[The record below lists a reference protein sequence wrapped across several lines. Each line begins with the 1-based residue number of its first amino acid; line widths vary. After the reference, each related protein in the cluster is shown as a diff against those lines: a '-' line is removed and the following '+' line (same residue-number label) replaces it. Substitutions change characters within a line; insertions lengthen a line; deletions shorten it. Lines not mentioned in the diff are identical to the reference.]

1 MKRLLTGPLLD
12 AGETGPWV
20 TASEWAAAA
29 AFGSAR
35 RRAEYLTWR
44 TMVRRE
50 LGRCVEITYD
60 AAGAPCLAD
69 GSAFL
74 SVSHCPQR
82 VAVCI
87 SDAPCAVDVESEE
100 RDFGRVADRYMTS
113 SERALSAEPWWPA
126 AVWCAKETLYKYA
139 RRRELDLLRDLHVL
153 SLDAEA
159 GRIVGSIAGGAPL
172 SLSMRREEG
181 CMLVCIL

>member
-1 MKRLLTGPLLD
+1 MKCLLVGPLLD

-20 TASEWAAAA
+20 TEAERTAAA

-44 TMVRRE
+44 AMVRRE
-50 LGRCVEITYD
+50 LGSGVEIVYD
-60 AAGAPCLAD
+60 SLGAPCLAD

-87 SDAPCAVDVESEE
+87 SDSPCAVDVESEE
-100 RDFGRVADRYMTS
+100 RDFSRVSARYMTPF
-113 SERALSAEPWWPA
+113 EQALSDESWWPA

-139 RRRELDLLRDLHVL
+139 RRRELDLLRDLQVISFDAASGCICGRILGGPTL
-153 SLDAEA
+153 SLA
-159 GRIVGSIAGGAPL
+159 
-172 SLSMRREEG
+172 MYREEG
-181 CMLVCIL
+181 CMLVCLL